1 MTSSGVAPFPWGKH
15 FMRIGLTIVVFI
27 VLPLTP
33 AIWAAIQ
40 ASAHG
45 CQLHEGSPNP
55 CLIDGVDQGDLLY
68 SLFLTSWLAAIV
80 GAIGIFLIIAWIAI
94 LYREMGRWGRS

>member
-15 FMRIGLTIVVFI
+15 LMRIGLTIVVLI

-45 CQLHEGSPNP
+45 CQLHEGFPNP

-68 SLFLTSWLAAIV
+68 SLGLTVWPAAIV
-80 GAIGIFLIIAWIAI
+80 GAIGIFLIIAWIAM
-94 LYREMGRWGRS
+94 LYRELGHWGRS